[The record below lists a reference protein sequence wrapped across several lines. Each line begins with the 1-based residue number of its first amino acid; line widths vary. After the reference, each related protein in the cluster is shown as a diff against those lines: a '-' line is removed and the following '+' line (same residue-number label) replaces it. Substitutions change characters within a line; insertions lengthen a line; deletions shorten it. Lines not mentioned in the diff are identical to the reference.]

1 LQLAASALTE
11 RVDEIEDCVRR
22 IAREIHMSGLYD
34 DGHRELQDHFDS
46 RRLADR
52 LEQRLTKP
60 VIDDETR
67 RFIEERD
74 MFFIAS
80 VDSQGMPTCSYK
92 GGDPG
97 FVRVVDERTL
107 EFPSYDGNGMFLSL
121 GNLRTSAKVGLL
133 FIDFENPKRV
143 RVQGEAS
150 VSLEGAPADA
160 QCLVRIGVT
169 HVFPNCSRYIHQLRL
184 VERSRFVPR
193 GAEPP
198 PVPQWKQSEWAR
210 DVLPKK

>member
-1 LQLAASALTE
+1 MT
-11 RVDEIEDCVRR
+11 
-22 IAREIHMSGLYD
+22 GLYD
-34 DGHRELQDHFDS
+34 DGHRSLQDLFDS

-52 LEQRLTKP
+52 LEQRLTKST
-60 VIDDETR
+60 IDEETR
-67 RFIEERD
+67 RFIQARD
-74 MFFIAS
+74 MFFMAS

-121 GNLRTSAKVGLL
+121 GNLRTSANVGLL

-143 RVQGEAS
+143 RVQGQATVS
-150 VSLEGAPADA
+150 VDGAPKDA
-160 QCLVRIGVT
+160 QCLVRIAVA
-169 HVFPNCSRYIHQLRL
+169 HVFPNCSRYIHHLQL
-184 VERSRFVPR
+184 VERSKFVPR
-193 GAEPP
+193 GTEP
-198 PVPQWKQSEWAR
+198 PVPAWKQSEWAR